1 MSKDSMSQRKA
12 AAYLGISP
20 STLSAY
26 VRTGRALRHV
36 NLHGV
41 RHFEIVDLNDYLAA
55 RTVEGAQ

>member
-1 MSKDSMSQRKA
+1 MSKQSLSQRKA

-26 VRTGRALRHV
+26 VRAGHAPRHV

-41 RHFEIVDLNDYLAA
+41 RYFDVDGLDAWLSA
-55 RTVEGAQ
+55 RTVEGAR

>member
-1 MSKDSMSQRKA
+1 MSKNSMSQRKA

-26 VRTGRALRHV
+26 AKSGRAPRHV

-41 RHFEIVDLNDYLAA
+41 RRFAIADLDEYLAA

>member
-1 MSKDSMSQRKA
+1 MSQRKA
-12 AAYLGISP
+12 AAYLGVSP

-26 VRTGRALRHV
+26 VRAGRAPRHV